1 MNSDNQQKV
10 PLSAEHA
17 RLAEGSAAAA
27 GGDWKLIGPYV
38 ADRAWGT
45 VREDYSADGD
55 AWGYFPFDDARS
67 RAFRWSED
75 GLAGLCDREQRLC
88 FALSF
93 WNGRDPILK
102 ERIFGLS
109 GPEGNH
115 GEDAKEYWWSLD
127 ATPTYSWMR
136 WRDHY
141 PQAEFRM
148 RGCGRRTPT
157 AQETSRN
164 SSFSTP
170 TCSTRIDTGKS
181 PRITPRRRRMMS

>member
-1 MNSDNQQKV
+1 MSSDNQQKA

-109 GPEGNH
+109 GSEGNH

-127 ATPTYSWMR
+127 ATPTYILDALARSLSASR
-136 WRDHY
+136 ISVCAAAAGERQPHKR
-141 PQAEFRM
+141 PAGIRASRHRRVR
-148 RGCGRRTPT
+148 RGSILANHRGLRQGG
-157 AQETSRN
+157 A
-164 SSFSTP
+164 
-170 TCSTRIDTGKS
+170 G
-181 PRITPRRRRMMS
+181 